1 MKSNN
6 QLSYCYSIF
15 FTAMPILAISA
26 LSIFFFLVLCN
37 SLFKREILWTLIISP
52 FIVIGIGGILFFVRK
67 YFLPAIKKQIIL
79 TIDKE
84 KIVITES
91 KKTIYWA
98 DVEEVKIRFN
108 AALVLTMND
117 GSEIHIETRYLPI
130 NADKLLE
137 EIEAY
142 FYNANF

>member
-1 MKSNN
+1 M
-6 QLSYCYSIF
+6 
-15 FTAMPILAISA
+15 
-26 LSIFFFLVLCN
+26 
-37 SLFKREILWTLIISP
+37 WTLIISP